1 MPTNTAIHKYIN
13 AKRVPHLF
21 IGGGGS
27 KWNDPKHFP
36 WSIGFQPSF
45 VNEGR
50 AYGQYVAANFPNGK
64 IAVLSQND
72 DYGKDIVSGLKQ
84 GLGAKAGMIVA
95 EATYEVAEP
104 TVDSQVVKL
113 KNSGA
118 DIFMNLSGPKFAA
131 QAIRKVAELGWKPVH
146 IVNIPAASI
155 GSVLRPAG
163 LDISQGLI
171 TGGFMKDATDPAM
184 ANDAGV
190 KNYLAFIARHYL
202 GADITNGSNTLGYI
216 TAQVMVHVLRQS
228 GEDLTRANVMR
239 QVANIKDLEID
250 MLMPGIKVS
259 TSPDSFAPLKQ
270 IQLRRFV
277 GERWQPF
284 GPIIDAG
291 N

>member
-1 MPTNTAIHKYIN
+1 
-13 AKRVPHLF
+13 
-21 IGGGGS
+21 
-27 KWNDPKHFP
+27 
-36 WSIGFQPSF
+36 
-45 VNEGR
+45 
-50 AYGQYVAANFPNGK
+50 
-64 IAVLSQND
+64 
-72 DYGKDIVSGLKQ
+72 
-84 GLGAKAGMIVA
+84 
-95 EATYEVAEP
+95 
-104 TVDSQVVKL
+104 
-113 KNSGA
+113 
-118 DIFMNLSGPKFAA
+118 
-131 QAIRKVAELGWKPVH
+131 
-146 IVNIPAASI
+146 
-155 GSVLRPAG
+155 
-163 LDISQGLI
+163 
-171 TGGFMKDATDPAM
+171 MKDATDPAM

-190 KNYLAFIARHYL
+190 KNYLAFIARHYP